1 MDGGGGGGSTSA
13 EDGKQEKHLVLANKL
28 FLLSQPE
35 VDDLSKVALRS
46 DVLSAVK
53 SDGNRAAPAPSPLN
67 PASS

>member
-13 EDGKQEKHLVLANKL
+13 EDGKQEKHLVLSNKL